1 MLKCHGHAH
10 AKLLKG
16 CLVTCLLFASF
27 TPCPAPAAAAP
38 GFEGPVNQRA
48 SDILPAQLLAGPH
61 FRVRDKVVSYGYMHH
76 YVVDSDY
83 GVFEVT
89 GDFALRKLIR
99 EIGAIAALAEV
110 KRSQAYLDGIKAAAA
125 QPIQFG
131 ANLLTDPVDTI
142 SGVPKGI
149 TRLFENV
156 TTGLTTKA
164 DPSQDSKVKQMLAVS
179 SNKRE
184 LAHRLGVD
192 VYSSN
197 SVLQRELNSVAW
209 ATALGSL
216 TLSAALAPV
225 GGPAVMAVSVT
236 RTAQQVTELNREYP
250 PERLREINEQKLL
263 AMGIPSYL
271 VSQYLDHPSYTPTHD
286 TVIVMSLEAL
296 KGAKGRDLFLQQAI
310 TADDE
315 ETANFYMYVAETL
328 RGLQQKGAG
337 IQDIRVF
344 GPLVFGKA
352 SNGTVLVPLPLDRGF
367 WTERASR
374 RVPAAIAAYKAAS
387 PGSRSFEIWVTGT
400 VSKLAKNEMAKL
412 GAKVVEHSDK
422 QIEFIY

>member
-1 MLKCHGHAH
+1 MFKGHGRPHV
-10 AKLLKG
+10 KRFKG
-16 CLVTCLLFASF
+16 CLILWLLVGMLVQMPSSG
-27 TPCPAPAAAAP
+27 AAALQ
-38 GFEGPVNQRA
+38 FEGPVNQKA
-48 SDILPAQLLAGPH
+48 SDILPPQLIAGPH
-61 FRVRDKVVSYGYMHH
+61 YRVRDQVVSYGYMHH

-89 GDFALRKLIR
+89 GDLALRKLIR
-99 EIGAIAALAEV
+99 EIGAIAALSEV
-110 KRSQAYLDGIKAAAA
+110 KKSDAYLNGLKSAAA
-125 QPIQFG
+125 QPVQFG
-131 ANLLTDPVDTI
+131 ANLLTNPVDTV
-142 SGVPKGI
+142 SGVPKGV

-156 TTGLTTKA
+156 ATGLTTKA

-197 SVLQRELNSVAW
+197 SVLQKELNSVAW

-250 PERLREINEQKLL
+250 PERLREINDQKLQ
-263 AMGIPSYL
+263 AMGIPPYL

-286 TVIVMSLEAL
+286 SVIVASLEDL
-296 KGAKGRDLFLQQAI
+296 KAAGGRDAFLQQAL

-315 ETANFYMYVAETL
+315 ETANFYMQTAETM
-328 RGLQQKGAG
+328 RGLEQKGAS
-337 IQDIRVF
+337 IQNIRVF
-344 GPLVFGKA
+344 GPLVFA
-352 SNGTVLVPLPLDRGF
+352 RTSNATVLVPLPLDRGL
-367 WTERASR
+367 WTERASQ
-374 RVPAAIAAYKAAS
+374 RVPDAIAAYKAVS
-387 PGSRSFEIWVTGT
+387 PNSKKFEFWVTGT
-400 VSKLAKNEMAKL
+400 VSKLAKDELAKQ
-412 GAKVVEHSDK
+412 GVKVVEHSDR
-422 QIEFIY
+422 QIEFVY